1 MELAE
6 VMSRVKEHTL
16 GCSSG
21 TSGAGGKLRLW
32 RRRPLLEYL
41 DLVLIF

>member
-1 MELAE
+1 MLAE

-21 TSGAGGKLRLW
+21 TSGAGENYACGEGGLC
-32 RRRPLLEYL
+32 
-41 DLVLIF
+41 